1 MAKPKPEPKMNF
13 EEAIQ
18 RLETIVAELEKGE
31 FTLEQSLE
39 KFEEGM
45 ALGKECRK
53 FLDDAEARIRKI
65 VESSDGKL
73 EETDI
78 SDEF

>member
-1 MAKPKPEPKMNF
+1 MAKRKKNF

-18 RLETIVAELEKGE
+18 RLETIVQELEKGD

-53 FLDDAEARIRKI
+53 FLDEAEAKIRKI
-65 VESSDGKL
+65 VEGGDGNI
-73 EETDI
+73 EETDV

>member
-1 MAKPKPEPKMNF
+1 MAKAKKKNF
-13 EEAIQ
+13 EESIK
-18 RLETIVAELEKGE
+18 RLETIVEELEKGE
-31 FTLEQSLE
+31 FTLQQSLE

-45 ALGKECRK
+45 TLGKECRK
-53 FLDDAEARIRKI
+53 FLDDAEARIQKI
-65 VESSDGKL
+65 VESSDGQI

>member
-1 MAKPKPEPKMNF
+1 MAKPKKKNF
-13 EEAIQ
+13 EESIK
-18 RLETIVAELEKGE
+18 RLEKLVEELEKGE
-31 FTLEQSLE
+31 FTLEQSLQ

-45 ALGKECRK
+45 TLGKECRK
-53 FLDDAEARIRKI
+53 FLDEAEAKIRKI
-65 VESSDGKL
+65 VEVSEGEI

>member
-1 MAKPKPEPKMNF
+1 MAKPKNNF
-13 EEAIQ
+13 EDSIK
-18 RLETIVAELEKGE
+18 RLETIVDELEKGD

-53 FLDDAEARIRKI
+53 FLDEAEAKIRKI
-65 VESSDGKL
+65 VESNDGKI
-73 EETDI
+73 EETDL
-78 SDEF
+78 SNEF

>member
-1 MAKPKPEPKMNF
+1 MAKPKKSF
-13 EEAIQ
+13 EEAIK
-18 RLETIVAELEKGE
+18 RLEKIVEELEKGDY
-31 FTLEQSLE
+31 TLEQSLE

-65 VESSDGKL
+65 VEDGEGKI
-73 EETDI
+73 EETDVTN
-78 SDEF
+78 EF

>member
-1 MAKPKPEPKMNF
+1 MAKRKMNF

-18 RLETIVAELEKGE
+18 RLETIVEELEKGD
-31 FTLEQSLE
+31 FTLEQSLQ

-53 FLDDAEARIRKI
+53 FLDEAEAKIRKI
-65 VESSDGKL
+65 VEGGDGNI
-73 EETDI
+73 EETDV

>member
-1 MAKPKPEPKMNF
+1 MAKAKKKNF
-13 EEAIQ
+13 EEAIK
-18 RLETIVAELEKGE
+18 RLETIVEELEKGE
-31 FTLEQSLE
+31 FTLQQSLE

-53 FLDDAEARIRKI
+53 FLDDAEARIQKI
-65 VESSDGKL
+65 VESSDGQI